1 MAGMMGK
8 AMPMARAPHDQ
19 MRFGFSSFAQDASAG
34 HPLEAMNKARI
45 PNEFDFKM
53 DLAGKVYGSAFVMRM
68 KTEVATLSQAP
79 HLPGLP
85 SSMLGLETVL
95 GRDETVEFEDYLDP
109 PAERPEGPR
118 FRVHEAMEIQYGLM

>member
-1 MAGMMGK
+1 MNSLNT
-8 AMPMARAPHDQ
+8 PRTLAPVYLLEQ
-19 MRFGFSSFAQDASAG
+19 AQ
-34 HPLEAMNKARI
+34 
-45 PNEFDFKM
+45 
-53 DLAGKVYGSAFVMRM
+53 
-68 KTEVATLSQAP
+68 

-109 PAERPEGPR
+109 PAQRPEGPR